1 MRAMAAPFLVGAVS
15 MPRAYSQDLRDRV
28 LGAAHA
34 GEPHV
39 RVARRFAVGEST
51 VRSWLRR
58 ERRTG
63 STTPRPNRGATGHSH
78 LGAAGEALLRTLV
91 ADENARTLAELA
103 AALRE
108 RAGLAVSVMSVWRA
122 CRRLDLRREK
132 KEPAAQRAGA
142 PRRGGGARDLAQRH
156 PGPPA

>member
-1 MRAMAAPFLVGAVS
+1 

-28 LGAAHA
+28 LAAAHA
-34 GEPHV
+34 CEPYV
-39 RVARRFAVGEST
+39 RVAVRFAVGEST
-51 VRSWLRR
+51 VRGWLRR

-63 STTPRPNRGATGHSH
+63 STTPRPNRGAAGRSH

-108 RAGLAVSVMSVWRA
+108 RTGLAVSVMSVWRA
-122 CRRLDLRREK
+122 CQRLDLRRKK
-132 KEPAAQRAGA
+132 KEPAARRAGA
-142 PRRGGGARDLAQRH
+142 PRRRGRARELADRRPH
-156 PGPPA
+156 PPA